1 MRTQQRAI
9 GHALRLGCSLTL
21 TMALGLPTTVRARS
35 ITSVTAFYLRGKG
48 TTEADTAR
56 LSRKISKAL
65 RDNPNIRVHDSDK
78 LLAQSAGDV
87 PRARIRRATAAC
99 EAGIRQLQA
108 GEPKEAVKALRSS
121 VAEFVE
127 LLPFI
132 KKRLLARAQLGLAV
146 ALASSGKSREAK
158 STLVRLLTWRP
169 MLAYDSNTFDA
180 TYLPLFMQARSV
192 VKQLRRGSIEL
203 ATDPRGAKAYVDG
216 RYVGV
221 TPTAAW
227 GLTVGQHYATF
238 KKAGYIKGGMPV
250 EVDPK
255 KQTSY
260 TRKLRR
266 SEKFL
271 LIEQAMTATRAAL
284 GQKKA
289 SSAMIDLGRVLFVDQ
304 IVFVEVRRLGPVA
317 IETHAYLYDLRSKL
331 LLNEVRQT
339 INPKRMAEV
348 SRLARLLYLNARYDG
363 SLPPPPTPPP
373 PKAPAV
379 RPLYARWWFWT
390 AIGAGLA
397 AGAVAIAVPLALQ
410 EPGCPDGNRCVL
422 IQN

>member
-1 MRTQQRAI
+1 MRTLPRAI
-9 GHALRLGCSLTL
+9 GHASFLGWTL
-21 TMALGLPTTVRARS
+21 ALVTTVGLPTTAS
-35 ITSVTAFYLRGKG
+35 AKTFASVTAFYLRGKG
-48 TTEADTAR
+48 TTEEDTAR
-56 LSRKISKAL
+56 LSRKINKAL
-65 RDNPNIRVHDSDK
+65 RDNPNIRLHDSDK
-78 LLAQSAGDV
+78 LLAKSAGDV
-87 PRARIRRATAAC
+87 PRSRIQKATAEC

-108 GEPKEAVKALRSS
+108 GEPNNAVKSLRSS
-121 VAEFVE
+121 AAELAE

-132 KKRLLARAQLGLAV
+132 KKRLLARAQLALGV
-146 ALASSGKSREAK
+146 ALAASGKAK
-158 STLVRLLTWRP
+158 QAKRAFVQLLTWRP
-169 MLAYDSNTFDA
+169 TLAYDSATFDA
-180 TYLPLFMQARSV
+180 TYLPLFVQARRQ
-192 VKQLRRGSIEL
+192 VKKLSRGSIEL

-227 GLTVGQHYATF
+227 GLAVGKHYATF
-238 KKAGYIKGGMPV
+238 RKAGYIKGGLPV
-250 EVDPK
+250 VVDPK
-255 KQTSY
+255 QQASY

-271 LIEQAMTATRAAL
+271 LIEQALTATRTAL
-284 GQKKA
+284 GHKKA
-289 SSAMIDLGRVLFVDQ
+289 NSAMVDLGRVLFVDQ
-304 IVFVEVRRLGPVA
+304 IVFVEISRLGPVA
-317 IETHAYLYDLRSKL
+317 IEARAYLYDLRSKL

-339 INPKRMAEV
+339 INPQRPAAA
-348 SRLARLLYLNARYDG
+348 SGLARLLYLNARYDG

-373 PKAPAV
+373 PTAPEV

-410 EPGCPDGNRCVL
+410 EPGCPDGNRCAL